1 MRQTSFNSAFDKT
14 GKKSIKKRD
23 LPLTAMNTA
32 PAPDEIVRDR
42 RRKINTWQNH
52 EPALGKTM
60 EKRSVRVLLIEDDE
74 DDYTY
79 LMGLLSDTGSATFH
93 IEWAR
98 TYEAGVQRVCSAQH
112 DVCLLDYRLGARDG
126 LELLREATGRGCR
139 KPIIL
144 LTGQGGYDVDLKAMQ
159 AGASDYLAK
168 EQITA
173 DLLERS
179 IRYSIAQ
186 NRADIELKRYRDH
199 LEDVVLERTRDL
211 EEANR
216 KLQIEIGVRRKA
228 QESIK
233 QLAAIVEGSEDAII
247 SMTLDGIITSWNKA
261 AETIYGYTEAETIG
275 QHSKSLYVPAEHA
288 DEVSDLL
295 ERIVRGERIV
305 HYEAIRRR
313 KSGEDITVS
322 LSISPIRDNTGAI
335 IGASTIARDITE
347 RKRIREEREGL
358 IAELQDA
365 LAKVKTLKG
374 LLPICAW
381 CKKIRDDQGYWQQI
395 EAYVRDRSEADF
407 SHGICPSCAQRAR
420 EQIKAME

>member
-1 MRQTSFNSAFDKT
+1 
-14 GKKSIKKRD
+14 
-23 LPLTAMNTA
+23 
-32 PAPDEIVRDR
+32 
-42 RRKINTWQNH
+42 
-52 EPALGKTM
+52 
-60 EKRSVRVLLIEDDE
+60 VLLIEDDE

-79 LMGLLSDTGSATFH
+79 LLRLLSDIGSATFNL
-93 IEWAR
+93 EWVD
-98 TYEAGVQRVCSAQH
+98 TYEAGVQAIDSAGH

-126 LELLREATGRGCR
+126 LELLREATGRGCQM
-139 KPIIL
+139 PIIL
-144 LTGQGGYDVDLKAMQ
+144 LTGQGGYDVDLRAME
-159 AGASDYLAK
+159 AGAADYLAK

-186 NRADIELKRYRDH
+186 SRASVELKKYRDH
-199 LEDVVLERTRDL
+199 LEDVVLERTREL
-211 EEANR
+211 KKANS

-228 QESIK
+228 QESIR
-233 QLAAIVEGSEDAII
+233 QLAAIVEGSEDAIL

-261 AETIYGYTEAETIG
+261 AEILYGYTSAETIG
-275 QHSKSLYVPAEHA
+275 QPAKSLYIPVEHV
-288 DEVSDLL
+288 DEVPDLL
-295 ERIVRGERIV
+295 GRIGRGEHIL

-313 KSGEDITVS
+313 KDGQDITVS

-347 RKRIREEREGL
+347 RERIRRERERL

-395 EAYVRDRSEADF
+395 EAYVRDHSEADF
-407 SHGICPSCAQRAR
+407 SHGICPLCAQKARA
-420 EQIKAME
+420 QIQTLE